1 MKDYT
6 LTSVITTN
14 GLLPLSGPGNAY
26 YQKGDETYRLQA
38 NWIKGKK
45 EGKAILYNSH
55 NQVCAQLNYADDEI
69 NGDCVIRDDKGITR
83 FHGNMVNG
91 EKDGLCE
98 EFDKN
103 RVRTFYGYYE
113 GGEKRPLLVPVS
125 SSFPHLL
132 KELSRSGVL
141 LTISEYDPL
150 NYWKNGHCFIFENNN
165 VVRCDMMNQG
175 KRQFTY
181 ATYTADTMTC
191 FDEGGNK
198 IYEGSYKND
207 VTSLFCKEGMGCEFD
222 ASGTKVYDG
231 LFHNN
236 KRCWKTIRSPKNP
249 LIVLINDIKTG
260 NLLFLVHVNNQGYRE
275 GDCNCYEN
283 GKLTHVTWWENG
295 VEKYTRLVFSGDEAT
310 EYASDGITVVYV
322 GHVRNNWREGEGT
335 EYRDGVPSYV
345 GQWHNG
351 VPHGEGSLLNEFGDV
366 MCEGEWRWGYLYTT
380 EGWLDYASR
389 EVIQVK
395 EPYKLPLWRQRGGRG
410 KTIVGTIEKKSNIL
424 WDEMESFIAD
434 KGEWLQFVLCLA
446 YAMAVLYYFTSMVF
460 SMKITIIS
468 MVIELVLSL
477 GLITLFACKKWMKGY
492 GAAIP
497 LQVWSWIVTVES
509 VIGSILQPEAYINT
523 WFLLLPSV
531 FVAVVLLIFAYI
543 AESSL
548 FKFFISSYP
557 PICICSLFPTHF
569 IEWNWAYYGLGII
582 VGLIPSVFLLWKPSS
597 DLAFRWSPLYSII
610 YVCFLMFYA
619 LSSTTFAVIL
629 VLTIVLIS
637 LLFCI
642 LNSISKSGRE
652 EMGDYL
658 RPVADDPD
666 NPMLGRYTPK
676 PVPIIRFEPSEEEPR
691 PYQKGNSIQV
701 YSCLLSIFAK
711 NKQNHSPSVAIN
723 SVDALPLS
731 LHSLVLSFGPE
742 LP

>member
-1 MKDYT
+1 MKDYI

-113 GGEKRPLLVPVS
+113 GGEEHPLLVPVS

-132 KELSRSGVL
+132 KEFSRSGVL

-150 NYWKNGHCFIFENNN
+150 NCRKNGHCFIFENNN

-198 IYEGSYKND
+198 VYEGSYKND

-222 ASGTKVYDG
+222 ASGRIIYQG

-236 KRCWKTIRSPKNP
+236 KRCWKTRHDSTDPSIL
-249 LIVLINDIKTG
+249 LIYNIKDCD
-260 NLLFLVHVNNQGYRE
+260 LLFRAHVNSEGRRD

-295 VEKYTRLVFSGDEAT
+295 VEKFTRLVFSGNEAT
-310 EYASDGITVVYV
+310 EYASDGVTVVYV

-351 VPHGEGSLLNEFGDV
+351 VPNGEGSLLNEFGDV

-389 EVIQVK
+389 EVIQAEK
-395 EPYKLPLWRQRGGRG
+395 PCELPLWKQRGGKVNWNEEIEEAKRSMNQILG
-410 KTIVGTIEKKSNIL
+410 KKNNGNIL
-424 WDEMESFIAD
+424 NWILLILCIFMSMSLTYFFSLCFYSNEGAMMIA
-434 KGEWLQFVLCLA
+434 G
-446 YAMAVLYYFTSMVF
+446 
-460 SMKITIIS
+460 
-468 MVIELVLSL
+468 IELVICLACCLCASCMRVDIVDPVFISKFLDIWEWTMIVVMAFRVFQIEMPLKTAIQYCSCLLAFFLVLCFVYIYFRENDLHPRIYEMFPTPVICSLFLFLITGYSLILFWGLIL
-477 GLITLFACKKWMKGY
+477 GLIPFFIVCIKKRSVVAIIPATYSAMIVS
-492 GAAIP
+492 AELIASQERIP
-497 LQVWSWIVTVES
+497 LAV
-509 VIGSILQPEAYINT
+509 VILSII
-523 WFLLLPSV
+523 
-531 FVAVVLLIFAYI
+531 VVLLIV
-543 AESSL
+543 
-548 FKFFISSYP
+548 
-557 PICICSLFPTHF
+557 
-569 IEWNWAYYGLGII
+569 W
-582 VGLIPSVFLLWKPSS
+582 
-597 DLAFRWSPLYSII
+597 YSII
-610 YVCFLMFYA
+610 YLQSDDVKNSMDNEIMEIQNRINQLIA
-619 LSSTTFAVIL
+619 LS
-629 VLTIVLIS
+629 
-637 LLFCI
+637 
-642 LNSISKSGRE
+642 G
-652 EMGDYL
+652 
-658 RPVADDPD
+658 
-666 NPMLGRYTPK
+666 NPE
-676 PVPIIRFEPSEEEPR
+676 PVPFSRVRQPEEGVEILEKR
-691 PYQKGNSIQV
+691 RDVN
-701 YSCLLSIFAK
+701 L
-711 NKQNHSPSVAIN
+711 
-723 SVDALPLS
+723 
-731 LHSLVLSFGPE
+731 
-742 LP
+742 

>member
-132 KELSRSGVL
+132 KEFSRSGVL

-150 NYWKNGHCFIFENNN
+150 NCRKNGHCFIFENNN

-395 EPYKLPLWRQRGGRG
+395 EPYKLPLWRQRGGEMDQKRA
-410 KTIVGTIEKKSNIL
+410 IENLQRSIRVVK
-424 WDEMESFIAD
+424 ME
-434 KGEWLQFVLCLA
+434 KRVVNMGEWFQFVLYLA
-446 YAMAVLYYFTSMVF
+446 YAMIVLYYFTSMMF

-477 GLITLFACKKWMKGY
+477 GFFLLFFCKDMIEEY
-492 GAAIP
+492 RTPTP
-497 LQVWSWIVTVES
+497 LLVWEWIMMVES
-509 VIGSILQPEAYINT
+509 IIA
-523 WFLLLPSV
+523 
-531 FVAVVLLIFAYI
+531 AYI
-543 AESSL
+543 ALESKIDIMLLWLVWMMPISITSFVVILSRFSFGIGFIFVLFSLPPPSIYFFLTPYFKVFLDVLGFSL
-548 FKFFISSYP
+548 FGLPYSLTLVSVTLHSFVFRFI
-557 PICICSLFPTHF
+557 
-569 IEWNWAYYGLGII
+569 
-582 VGLIPSVFLLWKPSS
+582 
-597 DLAFRWSPLYSII
+597 PLYSII
-610 YVCFLMFYA
+610 VLCLIMIG
-619 LSSTTFAVIL
+619 LDVSVSLCLRIL
-629 VLTIVLIS
+629 VITGIFILLWLLVYFTTSDSAMKSLDDKQTRKEEVLKRLTSSVVPL
-637 LLFCI
+637 
-642 LNSISKSGRE
+642 
-652 EMGDYL
+652 
-658 RPVADDPD
+658 
-666 NPMLGRYTPK
+666 PK
-676 PVPIIRFEPSEEEPR
+676 PISFSQKNCADGETAQSTKEKAIRLC
-691 PYQKGNSIQV
+691 I
-701 YSCLLSIFAK
+701 CLL
-711 NKQNHSPSVAIN
+711 
-723 SVDALPLS
+723 
-731 LHSLVLSFGPE
+731 
-742 LP
+742 

>member
-1 MKDYT
+1 M
-6 LTSVITTN
+6 
-14 GLLPLSGPGNAY
+14 
-26 YQKGDETYRLQA
+26 
-38 NWIKGKK
+38 
-45 EGKAILYNSH
+45 
-55 NQVCAQLNYADDEI
+55 CAQLNYADDEI

-113 GGEKRPLLVPVS
+113 GGEKRSLLVPVS

-132 KELSRSGVL
+132 KEFSRSGVL

-150 NYWKNGHCFIFENNN
+150 NCRKNGHCFIFENNN

-236 KRCWKTIRSPKNP
+236 KRCWKTRHDSTDPSIL
-249 LIVLINDIKTG
+249 LIYNIKDCD
-260 NLLFLVHVNNQGYRE
+260 LLFRAHVNSEGRRD

-395 EPYKLPLWRQRGGRG
+395 EPYKLPLWRQRGGEMDQKRA
-410 KTIVGTIEKKSNIL
+410 IENLQRSIRVVK
-424 WDEMESFIAD
+424 ME
-434 KGEWLQFVLCLA
+434 KRVVNMGEWFQFVLYLA
-446 YAMAVLYYFTSMVF
+446 YAMIVLYYFTSMMF

-477 GLITLFACKKWMKGY
+477 GFFLLFFCKDMIEEY
-492 GAAIP
+492 RTPTP
-497 LQVWSWIVTVES
+497 LLVWEWIMMVES
-509 VIGSILQPEAYINT
+509 IIA
-523 WFLLLPSV
+523 
-531 FVAVVLLIFAYI
+531 AYI
-543 AESSL
+543 ALESKYDIMLFGLVLIIPISLTFVVAIEIQFSFGIGLIFVLFSLPPPSIYFFLTPYFKVFLDVLGFSL
-548 FKFFISSYP
+548 FGLPYSLTLVSVTLHSFVFRFI
-557 PICICSLFPTHF
+557 
-569 IEWNWAYYGLGII
+569 
-582 VGLIPSVFLLWKPSS
+582 
-597 DLAFRWSPLYSII
+597 PLYSII
-610 YVCFLMFYA
+610 VLCLIMIG
-619 LSSTTFAVIL
+619 LDVSVSLCLRIL
-629 VLTIVLIS
+629 VITGIFILLWLLVYFTTSDSAMKSLDDKQTRKEEVLKRLTSSVVPL
-637 LLFCI
+637 
-642 LNSISKSGRE
+642 
-652 EMGDYL
+652 
-658 RPVADDPD
+658 
-666 NPMLGRYTPK
+666 PK
-676 PVPIIRFEPSEEEPR
+676 PISFSQKNCADGETAQSTKEKAIRLC
-691 PYQKGNSIQV
+691 I
-701 YSCLLSIFAK
+701 CLL
-711 NKQNHSPSVAIN
+711 
-723 SVDALPLS
+723 
-731 LHSLVLSFGPE
+731 
-742 LP
+742 

>member
-1 MKDYT
+1 MNDLVVVEICKEGGFMKDYI

-113 GGEKRPLLVPVS
+113 GGEEHPLLVPVS

-132 KELSRSGVL
+132 KEFSRSGVL

-150 NYWKNGHCFIFENNN
+150 NCRKNGHCFIFENNN

-198 IYEGSYKND
+198 VYEGSYKND

-322 GHVRNNWREGEGT
+322 GHMRNNRREGEGT

-366 MCEGEWRWGYLYTT
+366 MCEGEW
-380 EGWLDYASR
+380 
-389 EVIQVK
+389 
-395 EPYKLPLWRQRGGRG
+395 
-410 KTIVGTIEKKSNIL
+410 
-424 WDEMESFIAD
+424 
-434 KGEWLQFVLCLA
+434 
-446 YAMAVLYYFTSMVF
+446 
-460 SMKITIIS
+460 
-468 MVIELVLSL
+468 
-477 GLITLFACKKWMKGY
+477 
-492 GAAIP
+492 
-497 LQVWSWIVTVES
+497 
-509 VIGSILQPEAYINT
+509 
-523 WFLLLPSV
+523 
-531 FVAVVLLIFAYI
+531 
-543 AESSL
+543 
-548 FKFFISSYP
+548 
-557 PICICSLFPTHF
+557 
-569 IEWNWAYYGLGII
+569 
-582 VGLIPSVFLLWKPSS
+582 
-597 DLAFRWSPLYSII
+597 
-610 YVCFLMFYA
+610 
-619 LSSTTFAVIL
+619 
-629 VLTIVLIS
+629 
-637 LLFCI
+637 
-642 LNSISKSGRE
+642 
-652 EMGDYL
+652 
-658 RPVADDPD
+658 
-666 NPMLGRYTPK
+666 
-676 PVPIIRFEPSEEEPR
+676 
-691 PYQKGNSIQV
+691 
-701 YSCLLSIFAK
+701 
-711 NKQNHSPSVAIN
+711 
-723 SVDALPLS
+723 
-731 LHSLVLSFGPE
+731 
-742 LP
+742 

>member
-1 MKDYT
+1 MNDLVVVDICKEGGFMKDYT

-55 NQVCAQLNYADDEI
+55 NQVCAQLNYVDDEI

-113 GGEKRPLLVPVS
+113 GGEKRSLLVPVS

-132 KELSRSGVL
+132 KEFSRSGVL

-150 NYWKNGHCFIFENNN
+150 NCRKNGHCFIFENNN

-236 KRCWKTIRSPKNP
+236 KRCWKTRHDSTDPSIL
-249 LIVLINDIKTG
+249 LIYNIKDCD
-260 NLLFLVHVNNQGYRE
+260 LLFRAHVNSEGRRD

-351 VPHGEGSLLNEFGDV
+351 VPNGEGSLLNEFGDV

-434 KGEWLQFVLCLA
+434 KGEWLQFVLYLA

-477 GLITLFACKKWMKGY
+477 GFFLLFFCKDMIEEYRTPTPLLVWEWIMMVESIIILYITFKTLFGILVLFMVLLVFSFFAFL
-492 GAAIP
+492 AI
-497 LQVWSWIVTVES
+497 
-509 VIGSILQPEAYINT
+509 IGKEFSFGIGLIFVLFSLPPPSIFFFLTPYYQDIWPVFWLSFLGLPYS
-523 WFLLLPSV
+523 LLLGSV
-531 FVAVVLLIFAYI
+531 TLHSFV
-543 AESSL
+543 
-548 FKFFISSYP
+548 
-557 PICICSLFPTHF
+557 
-569 IEWNWAYYGLGII
+569 
-582 VGLIPSVFLLWKPSS
+582 
-597 DLAFRWSPLYSII
+597 FRFTPLYSII
-610 YVCFLMFYA
+610 VLCLIMIG
-619 LSSTTFAVIL
+619 LDVSVSLCLRIL
-629 VLTIVLIS
+629 VITGVFILLWLLVYFTTSDSAMKSLDNKQTRKEVVLKRLTSSVVPLP
-637 LLFCI
+637 
-642 LNSISKSGRE
+642 N
-652 EMGDYL
+652 
-658 RPVADDPD
+658 
-666 NPMLGRYTPK
+666 
-676 PVPIIRFEPSEEEPR
+676 PVPFSQKNCADGETTHSTKEKAIRL
-691 PYQKGNSIQV
+691 YI
-701 YSCLLSIFAK
+701 CLL
-711 NKQNHSPSVAIN
+711 
-723 SVDALPLS
+723 
-731 LHSLVLSFGPE
+731 
-742 LP
+742 

>member
-55 NQVCAQLNYADDEI
+55 NQVCAQLNYVDDEI

-113 GGEKRPLLVPVS
+113 GGEEHPLLVPVS

-132 KELSRSGVL
+132 KEFSRSGVL

-150 NYWKNGHCFIFENNN
+150 NCRKNGHCFIFENNN

-198 IYEGSYKND
+198 VYEGSYKND

-322 GHVRNNWREGEGT
+322 GHIRNNRREGEGT
-335 EYRDGVPSYV
+335 EYRNGVPSYV

-380 EGWLDYASR
+380 EGWLDYA
-389 EVIQVK
+389 IQQFR
-395 EPYKLPLWRQRGGRG
+395 KLCTCH
-410 KTIVGTIEKKSNIL
+410 TIR
-424 WDEMESFIAD
+424 
-434 KGEWLQFVLCLA
+434 
-446 YAMAVLYYFTSMVF
+446 
-460 SMKITIIS
+460 
-468 MVIELVLSL
+468 
-477 GLITLFACKKWMKGY
+477 Y
-492 GAAIP
+492 GIH
-497 LQVWSWIVTVES
+497 
-509 VIGSILQPEAYINT
+509 N
-523 WFLLLPSV
+523 
-531 FVAVVLLIFAYI
+531 
-543 AESSL
+543 
-548 FKFFISSYP
+548 
-557 PICICSLFPTHF
+557 
-569 IEWNWAYYGLGII
+569 
-582 VGLIPSVFLLWKPSS
+582 
-597 DLAFRWSPLYSII
+597 R
-610 YVCFLMFYA
+610 
-619 LSSTTFAVIL
+619 
-629 VLTIVLIS
+629 
-637 LLFCI
+637 
-642 LNSISKSGRE
+642 
-652 EMGDYL
+652 
-658 RPVADDPD
+658 
-666 NPMLGRYTPK
+666 
-676 PVPIIRFEPSEEEPR
+676 
-691 PYQKGNSIQV
+691 
-701 YSCLLSIFAK
+701 
-711 NKQNHSPSVAIN
+711 
-723 SVDALPLS
+723 
-731 LHSLVLSFGPE
+731 
-742 LP
+742 

>member
-1 MKDYT
+1 MNDLVVVEICKEGGFMKDYI

-113 GGEKRPLLVPVS
+113 GGEEHPLLVPVS

-132 KELSRSGVL
+132 KEFSRSGVL

-191 FDEGGNK
+191 FDEEGNK
-198 IYEGSYKND
+198 VYEGSYKND

-366 MCEGEWRWGYLYTT
+366 ICEGEWRWGYLYTT

-395 EPYKLPLWRQRGGRG
+395 EPYKLPLWRQRGGEMDQKRA
-410 KTIVGTIEKKSNIL
+410 IENLQRSIRVVK
-424 WDEMESFIAD
+424 ME
-434 KGEWLQFVLCLA
+434 KRVVNMGEWILFVLYLA
-446 YAMAVLYYFTSMVF
+446 YAMIVLYYFTSMVF

-477 GLITLFACKKWMKGY
+477 GFFLLFFCKDMIEEY
-492 GAAIP
+492 RTPTP
-497 LQVWSWIVTVES
+497 LLVWEWIMMVES
-509 VIGSILQPEAYINT
+509 IIA
-523 WFLLLPSV
+523 
-531 FVAVVLLIFAYI
+531 AYI
-543 AESSL
+543 ALESKIDIMLLWLVWMMPISITSFVVILSRFSFGIGFIFVLFSLPPPSIFLFLTPDFKDLLHVLGYSL
-548 FKFFISSYP
+548 F
-557 PICICSLFPTHF
+557 
-569 IEWNWAYYGLGII
+569 
-582 VGLIPSVFLLWKPSS
+582 GLIYSPLLASDTLRSFVFR
-597 DLAFRWSPLYSII
+597 FIPLYSII
-610 YVCFLMFYA
+610 VLCLIMIG
-619 LSSTTFAVIL
+619 LDVSVSLCLRIL
-629 VLTIVLIS
+629 VITGIFILLWLLVYFTTSDSAMKSLDDKQTRKEEVLKRLTSSVVPLP
-637 LLFCI
+637 
-642 LNSISKSGRE
+642 N
-652 EMGDYL
+652 
-658 RPVADDPD
+658 
-666 NPMLGRYTPK
+666 
-676 PVPIIRFEPSEEEPR
+676 PVPFSQKNCADGETAQSTKEKAIRLC
-691 PYQKGNSIQV
+691 I
-701 YSCLLSIFAK
+701 CLL
-711 NKQNHSPSVAIN
+711 
-723 SVDALPLS
+723 
-731 LHSLVLSFGPE
+731 
-742 LP
+742 

>member
-1 MKDYT
+1 MNDLVVVEICKEGGFMKDYI

-113 GGEKRPLLVPVS
+113 GGEKRSLLVPVS

-132 KELSRSGVL
+132 KEFSRSGVL

-150 NYWKNGHCFIFENNN
+150 NCRKNGHCFIFENNN

-198 IYEGSYKND
+198 VYEGSYKND

-366 MCEGEWRWGYLYTT
+366 ICEGEWRWGYLYTT

-395 EPYKLPLWRQRGGRG
+395 EPYKLPLWRQRGGEMDQKRA
-410 KTIVGTIEKKSNIL
+410 IENLQRSIRVVK
-424 WDEMESFIAD
+424 ME
-434 KGEWLQFVLCLA
+434 KRVVNMGEWILFVLYLA
-446 YAMAVLYYFTSMVF
+446 YAMIVLYYFTSMVF

-477 GLITLFACKKWMKGY
+477 GFFLLFFCKDMIEEYRTPTPLLVWEWIMMVESIIILYITFKTLFGILVLFMVLLVFSFFAFL
-492 GAAIP
+492 AI
-497 LQVWSWIVTVES
+497 
-509 VIGSILQPEAYINT
+509 IGKEFSFGIGLIFVLFSLPPPSIFFFLTPYYQDIWPVFWLSFLGLPYS
-523 WFLLLPSV
+523 LLLGSV
-531 FVAVVLLIFAYI
+531 TLHSFV
-543 AESSL
+543 
-548 FKFFISSYP
+548 
-557 PICICSLFPTHF
+557 
-569 IEWNWAYYGLGII
+569 
-582 VGLIPSVFLLWKPSS
+582 
-597 DLAFRWSPLYSII
+597 FRFTPLYSII
-610 YVCFLMFYA
+610 VLCLIMIG
-619 LSSTTFAVIL
+619 LDVSVSLCLRIL
-629 VLTIVLIS
+629 VITGIFILLWLLVYFTTSDSAMKSLDDKQTRKEEVLKRLTSSVVPLP
-637 LLFCI
+637 
-642 LNSISKSGRE
+642 N
-652 EMGDYL
+652 
-658 RPVADDPD
+658 PVSFSQKNCAD
-666 NPMLGRYTPK
+666 GETAQSTK
-676 PVPIIRFEPSEEEPR
+676 EKAIRL
-691 PYQKGNSIQV
+691 YI
-701 YSCLLSIFAK
+701 CLL
-711 NKQNHSPSVAIN
+711 
-723 SVDALPLS
+723 
-731 LHSLVLSFGPE
+731 
-742 LP
+742 

>member
-1 MKDYT
+1 MNDLVVVDICKEGGFMKDYT

-113 GGEKRPLLVPVS
+113 GGEKRSLLVPVS

-132 KELSRSGVL
+132 KEFSRSGVL

-150 NYWKNGHCFIFENNN
+150 NCRKNGHCFIFENNN

-295 VEKYTRLVFSGDEAT
+295 VEKFTRLVFSGDEAT

-395 EPYKLPLWRQRGGRG
+395 EPYKLPLWRQRGGEMDQKRA
-410 KTIVGTIEKKSNIL
+410 IENLQRSIRVVK
-424 WDEMESFIAD
+424 ME
-434 KGEWLQFVLCLA
+434 KRVVNMGEWFQFVLYLA
-446 YAMAVLYYFTSMVF
+446 YAMIVLYYFTSMMF

-477 GLITLFACKKWMKGY
+477 GFFLLFFCKDMIEEY
-492 GAAIP
+492 RTPTP
-497 LQVWSWIVTVES
+497 LLVWEWIMMVES
-509 VIGSILQPEAYINT
+509 IIA
-523 WFLLLPSV
+523 
-531 FVAVVLLIFAYI
+531 AYI
-543 AESSL
+543 ALESKYDIMLFGLVLIIPISLTFVVAIEIQFSFGIGLIFVLFSLPPPSIYFFLTPYFKVFLDVLGFSL
-548 FKFFISSYP
+548 FGLPYSLTLVSVTLHSFVFRFI
-557 PICICSLFPTHF
+557 
-569 IEWNWAYYGLGII
+569 
-582 VGLIPSVFLLWKPSS
+582 
-597 DLAFRWSPLYSII
+597 PLYSII
-610 YVCFLMFYA
+610 VLCLIMIG
-619 LSSTTFAVIL
+619 LDVSVSLCLRIL
-629 VLTIVLIS
+629 VITGIFILLWLLVYFTTSDSAMKSLDDKQTRKEEVLKRLTSSVVPL
-637 LLFCI
+637 
-642 LNSISKSGRE
+642 
-652 EMGDYL
+652 
-658 RPVADDPD
+658 
-666 NPMLGRYTPK
+666 PK
-676 PVPIIRFEPSEEEPR
+676 PISFSQKNCADGETAQSTKEKAIRLC
-691 PYQKGNSIQV
+691 I
-701 YSCLLSIFAK
+701 CLL
-711 NKQNHSPSVAIN
+711 
-723 SVDALPLS
+723 
-731 LHSLVLSFGPE
+731 
-742 LP
+742 

>member
-1 MKDYT
+1 MG
-6 LTSVITTN
+6 SVKSSIRIVCVPSMDTT
-14 GLLPLSGPGNAY
+14 
-26 YQKGDETYRLQA
+26 
-38 NWIKGKK
+38 K
-45 EGKAILYNSH
+45 EARS
-55 NQVCAQLNYADDEI
+55 A
-69 NGDCVIRDDKGITR
+69 
-83 FHGNMVNG
+83 
-91 EKDGLCE
+91 
-98 EFDKN
+98 
-103 RVRTFYGYYE
+103 
-113 GGEKRPLLVPVS
+113 PLLVPVS

-132 KELSRSGVL
+132 KEFSRSGVL

-150 NYWKNGHCFIFENNN
+150 NCRKNGHCFIFENNN

-198 IYEGSYKND
+198 VYEGSYKND

-322 GHVRNNWREGEGT
+322 GHIRNNRREGEGT

-366 MCEGEWRWGYLYTT
+366 ICEGEWRWGYLYTT

-395 EPYKLPLWRQRGGRG
+395 EPYKLPLWRQRGGEMDQKRA
-410 KTIVGTIEKKSNIL
+410 IENLQRSIRVVK
-424 WDEMESFIAD
+424 ME
-434 KGEWLQFVLCLA
+434 KRVVNMGEWILFVLYLA
-446 YAMAVLYYFTSMVF
+446 YAMIVLYYFTSMVF

-477 GLITLFACKKWMKGY
+477 GFFLLFFCKDMIEEY
-492 GAAIP
+492 RTPTP
-497 LQVWSWIVTVES
+497 LLVWEWIMMVES
-509 VIGSILQPEAYINT
+509 IIA
-523 WFLLLPSV
+523 
-531 FVAVVLLIFAYI
+531 AYI
-543 AESSL
+543 ALESKIDIMLFGLVLIIPISLTFVVAIEIQFSFGIGLIFVLFSLPPPSIYFFLTPYFKVFLDVLGFSL
-548 FKFFISSYP
+548 FGLPYSLTLVSVTLHSFVFRFI
-557 PICICSLFPTHF
+557 
-569 IEWNWAYYGLGII
+569 
-582 VGLIPSVFLLWKPSS
+582 
-597 DLAFRWSPLYSII
+597 PLYSII
-610 YVCFLMFYA
+610 VLCLIMIG
-619 LSSTTFAVIL
+619 LDVSVSLCLRIL
-629 VLTIVLIS
+629 VITGIFILLWLLVYFTTSDSAMKSLDNKQTRKEVVLKRLTSSVVPLP
-637 LLFCI
+637 
-642 LNSISKSGRE
+642 N
-652 EMGDYL
+652 
-658 RPVADDPD
+658 
-666 NPMLGRYTPK
+666 
-676 PVPIIRFEPSEEEPR
+676 PVPFSQKNCADGETTHSTKEKAIRL
-691 PYQKGNSIQV
+691 YI
-701 YSCLLSIFAK
+701 CLL
-711 NKQNHSPSVAIN
+711 
-723 SVDALPLS
+723 
-731 LHSLVLSFGPE
+731 
-742 LP
+742 

>member
-1 MKDYT
+1 MNDLVVVDICKEGGFMKDYT

-55 NQVCAQLNYADDEI
+55 NQVCAQLNYVDDEI

-132 KELSRSGVL
+132 KEFSRSGVL

-198 IYEGSYKND
+198 VYEGSYKND

-351 VPHGEGSLLNEFGDV
+351 VPNGEGSLLNEFGDV

-395 EPYKLPLWRQRGGRG
+395 EPYKLPLWRQRGGEMDQ
-410 KTIVGTIEKKSNIL
+410 KKAIENLQRSIRVVK
-424 WDEMESFIAD
+424 MEKRVVN
-434 KGEWLQFVLCLA
+434 KGEWFQFVLYLA
-446 YAMAVLYYFTSMVF
+446 YAMIVLYYFTSMVF

-477 GLITLFACKKWMKGY
+477 GFFLLFFCKDMIEEYRTPTPLLVWEWIMAVESIIILYITFKTLFG
-492 GAAIP
+492 I
-497 LQVWSWIVTVES
+497 L
-509 VIGSILQPEAYINT
+509 VI
-523 WFLLLPSV
+523 FM
-531 FVAVVLLIFAYI
+531 VLLVF
-543 AESSL
+543 S
-548 FKFFISSYP
+548 FFCLSCYYWERIL
-557 PICICSLFPTHF
+557 IRNRFNLCSLFPP
-569 IEWNWAYYGLGII
+569 
-582 VGLIPSVFLLWKPSS
+582 PSFHLFLLNTILSRY
-597 DLAFRWSPLYSII
+597 LACFWLSFLGLPYSLLLGSVTLHSFVFRFTPLYSII
-610 YVCFLMFYA
+610 VLCLIMIG
-619 LSSTTFAVIL
+619 LDVSVSLCLRIL
-629 VLTIVLIS
+629 VITGVFILLWLLVYFTTSDSAMKSLDNKQTRKEVVLKRLTSSVVPLP
-637 LLFCI
+637 
-642 LNSISKSGRE
+642 N
-652 EMGDYL
+652 
-658 RPVADDPD
+658 
-666 NPMLGRYTPK
+666 
-676 PVPIIRFEPSEEEPR
+676 PVPFSQKNCADGETIHSTKEKAIRL
-691 PYQKGNSIQV
+691 YI
-701 YSCLLSIFAK
+701 CLL
-711 NKQNHSPSVAIN
+711 
-723 SVDALPLS
+723 
-731 LHSLVLSFGPE
+731 
-742 LP
+742 

>member
-55 NQVCAQLNYADDEI
+55 NQVCAQLNYVDDEI

-132 KELSRSGVL
+132 KEFSRSGVL

-150 NYWKNGHCFIFENNN
+150 NCRKNGHCFIFENNN

-198 IYEGSYKND
+198 VYEGSYKND

-295 VEKYTRLVFSGDEAT
+295 VEKFTRLVFSGDEAT

-395 EPYKLPLWRQRGGRG
+395 EPYKLPLWRQRGGEMDQKRA
-410 KTIVGTIEKKSNIL
+410 IENLQRSIRVVK
-424 WDEMESFIAD
+424 ME
-434 KGEWLQFVLCLA
+434 KRVVNMGEWFQFVLYLA
-446 YAMAVLYYFTSMVF
+446 YAMIVLYYFTSMMF

-477 GLITLFACKKWMKGY
+477 GFFLLFFCKDMIEEY
-492 GAAIP
+492 RTPTP
-497 LQVWSWIVTVES
+497 LLVWEWIMMVES
-509 VIGSILQPEAYINT
+509 IIA
-523 WFLLLPSV
+523 
-531 FVAVVLLIFAYI
+531 AYI
-543 AESSL
+543 ALESKYDIMLFGLVLIIPISLTFVVAIEIQFSFGIGLIFVLFSLPPPSIYFFLTPYFKVFLDVLGFSL
-548 FKFFISSYP
+548 FGLPYSLTLVSVTLHSFVFRFI
-557 PICICSLFPTHF
+557 
-569 IEWNWAYYGLGII
+569 
-582 VGLIPSVFLLWKPSS
+582 
-597 DLAFRWSPLYSII
+597 PLYSII
-610 YVCFLMFYA
+610 VLCLIMIG
-619 LSSTTFAVIL
+619 LDVSVSLCLRIL
-629 VLTIVLIS
+629 VITGVFILLWLLVYFTTSDSAMKSLDDKQTRKEEVLKRLTSSVVPL
-637 LLFCI
+637 
-642 LNSISKSGRE
+642 
-652 EMGDYL
+652 
-658 RPVADDPD
+658 
-666 NPMLGRYTPK
+666 PK
-676 PVPIIRFEPSEEEPR
+676 PISFSQKNCADGETTHSTKEKAIRL
-691 PYQKGNSIQV
+691 YI
-701 YSCLLSIFAK
+701 CLL
-711 NKQNHSPSVAIN
+711 
-723 SVDALPLS
+723 
-731 LHSLVLSFGPE
+731 
-742 LP
+742 

>member
-1 MKDYT
+1 MNDLVVVDICKEGGFMKDYT

-55 NQVCAQLNYADDEI
+55 NQVCAQLNYVDDEI

-113 GGEKRPLLVPVS
+113 GGEKRSLLVPVS

-132 KELSRSGVL
+132 KEFSRSGVL

-150 NYWKNGHCFIFENNN
+150 NCRKNGHCFIFENNN

-191 FDEGGNK
+191 FDEEGNK
-198 IYEGSYKND
+198 VYEGSYKND

-236 KRCWKTIRSPKNP
+236 KRCWKTRHDSTDPSIL
-249 LIVLINDIKTG
+249 LIYNIKDCD
-260 NLLFLVHVNNQGYRE
+260 LLFRAHVNSEGRRD

-395 EPYKLPLWRQRGGRG
+395 EPYKLPLWRQRGGEMDQKRA
-410 KTIVGTIEKKSNIL
+410 IENLQRSIRVVK
-424 WDEMESFIAD
+424 MEKRVVN
-434 KGEWLQFVLCLA
+434 KGEWFQFVLYLA
-446 YAMAVLYYFTSMVF
+446 YAMIVLYYFTSMVF

-477 GLITLFACKKWMKGY
+477 GFFLLFFCKDMIEEY
-492 GAAIP
+492 RTPTP
-497 LQVWSWIVTVES
+497 LLVWEWIMMVES
-509 VIGSILQPEAYINT
+509 IIA
-523 WFLLLPSV
+523 
-531 FVAVVLLIFAYI
+531 AYI
-543 AESSL
+543 ALESKYDIMLFGLVLIIPISLTFVVAIEIQFSFGIGLIFVLFSLPPPSIYFFLTPYFKVFLDVLGFSL
-548 FKFFISSYP
+548 FGLPYSLTLVSVTLHSFVFRFI
-557 PICICSLFPTHF
+557 
-569 IEWNWAYYGLGII
+569 
-582 VGLIPSVFLLWKPSS
+582 
-597 DLAFRWSPLYSII
+597 PLYSII
-610 YVCFLMFYA
+610 VLCLIMIG
-619 LSSTTFAVIL
+619 LDVSVSLCLRIL
-629 VLTIVLIS
+629 VITGVFILLWLLVYFTTSDSAMKSLDDKQTRKEEVLKRLTSSVVPL
-637 LLFCI
+637 
-642 LNSISKSGRE
+642 
-652 EMGDYL
+652 
-658 RPVADDPD
+658 
-666 NPMLGRYTPK
+666 PK
-676 PVPIIRFEPSEEEPR
+676 PISFSQKNCADGETAQSTKEKAIRLC
-691 PYQKGNSIQV
+691 I
-701 YSCLLSIFAK
+701 CLL
-711 NKQNHSPSVAIN
+711 
-723 SVDALPLS
+723 
-731 LHSLVLSFGPE
+731 
-742 LP
+742 

>member
-1 MKDYT
+1 MNDLVVVEICKEGGFMKDYT

-113 GGEKRPLLVPVS
+113 GGEEHPLLVPVS

-132 KELSRSGVL
+132 KEFSRSGVL

-150 NYWKNGHCFIFENNN
+150 NCRKNGHCFIFENNN

-198 IYEGSYKND
+198 VYEGSYKND

-222 ASGTKVYDG
+222 ASGRIIYDG

-322 GHVRNNWREGEGT
+322 GHMRNNWREGEGT
-335 EYRDGVPSYV
+335 EYRNGVPSYV

-434 KGEWLQFVLCLA
+434 KGEWLQFVLYLA

-477 GLITLFACKKWMKGY
+477 GFFLLFFCKDMIEEYRTPTPLLVWEWIMMVESIIILYITFKTLFGILVLFMVLLVFSFFAFL
-492 GAAIP
+492 AI
-497 LQVWSWIVTVES
+497 
-509 VIGSILQPEAYINT
+509 IGKEFSFGIGLIFVLFSLPPPSIFFFLTPYYQDIWPVFWLSFLGLPYS
-523 WFLLLPSV
+523 LLLGSV
-531 FVAVVLLIFAYI
+531 TLHSFV
-543 AESSL
+543 
-548 FKFFISSYP
+548 
-557 PICICSLFPTHF
+557 
-569 IEWNWAYYGLGII
+569 
-582 VGLIPSVFLLWKPSS
+582 
-597 DLAFRWSPLYSII
+597 FRFTPLYSII
-610 YVCFLMFYA
+610 VLCLIMIG
-619 LSSTTFAVIL
+619 LDVSVSLCLRIL
-629 VLTIVLIS
+629 VITGVFILLWLLVYFTTSDSAMKSLDDKQTRKEEVLKRLTSSVVPLP
-637 LLFCI
+637 
-642 LNSISKSGRE
+642 N
-652 EMGDYL
+652 
-658 RPVADDPD
+658 
-666 NPMLGRYTPK
+666 
-676 PVPIIRFEPSEEEPR
+676 PVPFSQKNCADGETAQSTKEKAIRLC
-691 PYQKGNSIQV
+691 I
-701 YSCLLSIFAK
+701 CLL
-711 NKQNHSPSVAIN
+711 
-723 SVDALPLS
+723 
-731 LHSLVLSFGPE
+731 
-742 LP
+742 

>member
-1 MKDYT
+1 MNDLVVVEICKEGGFMKDYT

-55 NQVCAQLNYADDEI
+55 NQVCAQLNYVDDEI

-113 GGEKRPLLVPVS
+113 GGEKRSLLVPVS

-132 KELSRSGVL
+132 KEFSRSGVL

-150 NYWKNGHCFIFENNN
+150 NCRKNGHCFIFENNN

-395 EPYKLPLWRQRGGRG
+395 EPYKLPLWRQRGGEMDQ
-410 KTIVGTIEKKSNIL
+410 KKAIENLQRSIRVVK
-424 WDEMESFIAD
+424 MEKRVVN
-434 KGEWLQFVLCLA
+434 KGEWFQFVLYLA
-446 YAMAVLYYFTSMVF
+446 YAMIVLYYFTSMVF

-468 MVIELVLSL
+468 MVIELVIVS
-477 GLITLFACKKWMKGY
+477 
-492 GAAIP
+492 GAHY
-497 LQVWSWIVTVES
+497 S
-509 VIGSILQPEAYINT
+509 
-523 WFLLLPSV
+523 
-531 FVAVVLLIFAYI
+531 
-543 AESSL
+543 
-548 FKFFISSYP
+548 
-557 PICICSLFPTHF
+557 
-569 IEWNWAYYGLGII
+569 
-582 VGLIPSVFLLWKPSS
+582 
-597 DLAFRWSPLYSII
+597 FR
-610 YVCFLMFYA
+610 M
-619 LSSTTFAVIL
+619 
-629 VLTIVLIS
+629 
-637 LLFCI
+637 
-642 LNSISKSGRE
+642 
-652 EMGDYL
+652 
-658 RPVADDPD
+658 
-666 NPMLGRYTPK
+666 
-676 PVPIIRFEPSEEEPR
+676 
-691 PYQKGNSIQV
+691 
-701 YSCLLSIFAK
+701 
-711 NKQNHSPSVAIN
+711 
-723 SVDALPLS
+723 
-731 LHSLVLSFGPE
+731 
-742 LP
+742 

>member
-1 MKDYT
+1 MNDLVVVDICKEGGFMKDYT

-55 NQVCAQLNYADDEI
+55 NQVCAQLNYVDDEI

-113 GGEKRPLLVPVS
+113 GGEKRSLLVPVS

-132 KELSRSGVL
+132 KEFSRSGVL

-150 NYWKNGHCFIFENNN
+150 NCRKNGHCFIFENNN

-395 EPYKLPLWRQRGGRG
+395 EPYKLPLWRQRGGEMDQKRA
-410 KTIVGTIEKKSNIL
+410 IENLQRSIRVVK
-424 WDEMESFIAD
+424 ME
-434 KGEWLQFVLCLA
+434 KRVVNMGEWFQFVLYLA
-446 YAMAVLYYFTSMVF
+446 YAMIVLYYFTSMMF

-477 GLITLFACKKWMKGY
+477 GFFLLFFCKDMIEEY
-492 GAAIP
+492 RTPTP
-497 LQVWSWIVTVES
+497 LLVWEWIMMVES
-509 VIGSILQPEAYINT
+509 IIA
-523 WFLLLPSV
+523 
-531 FVAVVLLIFAYI
+531 AYI
-543 AESSL
+543 ALESKYDIMLFGLVLIIPISLTFVVAIEIQFSFGIGLIFVLFSLPPPSIYFFLTPYFKVFLDVLGFSL
-548 FKFFISSYP
+548 FGLPYSLTLVSVTLHSFVFRFI
-557 PICICSLFPTHF
+557 
-569 IEWNWAYYGLGII
+569 
-582 VGLIPSVFLLWKPSS
+582 
-597 DLAFRWSPLYSII
+597 PLYSII
-610 YVCFLMFYA
+610 VLCLIMIG
-619 LSSTTFAVIL
+619 LDVSVSLCLRIL
-629 VLTIVLIS
+629 VITGIFILLWLLVYFTTSDSAMKSLDDKQTRKEEVLKRLTSSVVPL
-637 LLFCI
+637 
-642 LNSISKSGRE
+642 
-652 EMGDYL
+652 
-658 RPVADDPD
+658 
-666 NPMLGRYTPK
+666 PK
-676 PVPIIRFEPSEEEPR
+676 PISFSQKNCADGETTHSTKEKAIRLC
-691 PYQKGNSIQV
+691 I
-701 YSCLLSIFAK
+701 CLL
-711 NKQNHSPSVAIN
+711 
-723 SVDALPLS
+723 
-731 LHSLVLSFGPE
+731 
-742 LP
+742 

>member
-1 MKDYT
+1 MNDLVVVDICKEGGFMKDYT

-55 NQVCAQLNYADDEI
+55 NQVCAQLNYVDDEI

-132 KELSRSGVL
+132 KEFSRSGVL

-150 NYWKNGHCFIFENNN
+150 NCRKNGHCFIFENNN

-198 IYEGSYKND
+198 VYKGSYKND

-283 GKLTHVTWWENG
+283 GKLTHVT
-295 VEKYTRLVFSGDEAT
+295 
-310 EYASDGITVVYV
+310 
-322 GHVRNNWREGEGT
+322 
-335 EYRDGVPSYV
+335 
-345 GQWHNG
+345 
-351 VPHGEGSLLNEFGDV
+351 
-366 MCEGEWRWGYLYTT
+366 
-380 EGWLDYASR
+380 
-389 EVIQVK
+389 
-395 EPYKLPLWRQRGGRG
+395 
-410 KTIVGTIEKKSNIL
+410 
-424 WDEMESFIAD
+424 
-434 KGEWLQFVLCLA
+434 
-446 YAMAVLYYFTSMVF
+446 
-460 SMKITIIS
+460 
-468 MVIELVLSL
+468 
-477 GLITLFACKKWMKGY
+477 
-492 GAAIP
+492 
-497 LQVWSWIVTVES
+497 
-509 VIGSILQPEAYINT
+509 
-523 WFLLLPSV
+523 
-531 FVAVVLLIFAYI
+531 
-543 AESSL
+543 
-548 FKFFISSYP
+548 
-557 PICICSLFPTHF
+557 
-569 IEWNWAYYGLGII
+569 
-582 VGLIPSVFLLWKPSS
+582 
-597 DLAFRWSPLYSII
+597 
-610 YVCFLMFYA
+610 
-619 LSSTTFAVIL
+619 
-629 VLTIVLIS
+629 
-637 LLFCI
+637 
-642 LNSISKSGRE
+642 
-652 EMGDYL
+652 
-658 RPVADDPD
+658 
-666 NPMLGRYTPK
+666 
-676 PVPIIRFEPSEEEPR
+676 
-691 PYQKGNSIQV
+691 
-701 YSCLLSIFAK
+701 
-711 NKQNHSPSVAIN
+711 
-723 SVDALPLS
+723 
-731 LHSLVLSFGPE
+731 
-742 LP
+742 